1 MNPGQ
6 ILLERRE
13 KKKNTAP
20 QSSQNNPD
28 SLISLF

>member
-1 MNPGQ
+1 MNPGH

-13 KKKNTAP
+13 KKNTAP